1 MRVVITGGTG
11 FIGRKLSRALV
22 AKGYQVIALT
32 RSTRVSDISGVR
44 NVVWDGESS
53 SGWEEFIDG
62 AAAIVNL
69 AGENI
74 ASGRW
79 SAAKKNRILHSRL
92 AAGHAVTEGIA
103 KAKNRPKVVVQ
114 ASAIGFYGPRGA
126 EPVTEDTPAGES
138 FLAEV
143 SKKWE
148 ASTVGVESHGIR
160 RVIIRTSMVL
170 GCGGALSKMIG
181 PFKLGLGS
189 YLGHGHQ
196 GVSWI
201 HIDDEVRAI
210 IYLIENKTC
219 RGVYNLS
226 STHPVTSNKFTYTL
240 GEVTGKR
247 VFLRAPSFILK
258 LILGQMAEEV
268 LLTGQ
273 FVLPER
279 LITAGFNFEHLD
291 LKEALTHFVD

>member
-11 FIGRKLSRALV
+11 FIGRKLSIALV
-22 AKGYQVIALT
+22 AKGYQVFALT
-32 RSTRVSDISGVR
+32 RSTHVSDISGVR

-53 SGWEEFIDG
+53 SGWESLIDG

-79 SAAKKNRILHSRL
+79 SKAKKNRILHSRL
-92 AAGHAVTEGIA
+92 AAGHAVTEGVV
-103 KAKNRPKVVVQ
+103 KAKVRPKVVIQ

-126 EPVTEDTPAGES
+126 DPVAEDAPSGNS

-148 ASTVGVESHGIR
+148 ASTAGVESYGVR
-160 RVIIRTSMVL
+160 RAIIRTSMVL
-170 GCGGALSKMIG
+170 GCEGALSKMIG

-189 YLGHGHQ
+189 YLGNGHQ

-210 IYLIENKTC
+210 IYLIENKSC
-219 RGVYNLS
+219 NGPYNLS
-226 STHPVTSNKFTYTL
+226 STHPVTSNKFIETL
-240 GEVTGKR
+240 GQVAGKR
-247 VFLRAPSFILK
+247 VLFRTPSFILK
-258 LILGQMAEEV
+258 LILGQMAEEI

-291 LKEALTHFVD
+291 LKKTLAYFVD